1 MENIT
6 SLITK
11 AVKAIPTEKDAIS
24 FVSKIAPWLTT
35 IPQSFS
41 IGHAVYFVIG
51 WPAVIA
57 IITALA
63 IETMGIGVTNTA
75 LELYA
80 YNRSK
85 RKSDPTAPLWLG
97 VALVVIYYGATII
110 LTAVL
115 EGNAVLALFPAL
127 SAVAAGTLALRADQ
141 AARVATIE
149 AERSERRKPAQ
160 PAPQPVAE
168 VAVKKYTCA
177 VCAQSYEK
185 QTSLA
190 AHMRSHKVER
200 NKENV
205 S

>member
-1 MENIT
+1 MET
-6 SLITK
+6 RLITF
-11 AVKAIPTEKDAIS
+11 VSRLSPWIITIPTAY
-24 FVSKIAPWLTT
+24 A
-35 IPQSFS
+35 
-41 IGHAVYFVIG
+41 IGHAVYTIIG
-51 WPAVIA
+51 WPAIVA

-168 VAVKKYTCA
+168 VAEKKYTCA
-177 VCAQSYEK
+177 VCSQSYEK

-190 AHMRSHKVER
+190 AHMRSHKKAIGE
-200 NKENV
+200 
-205 S
+205 

>member
-51 WPAVIA
+51 WPAIVA

-75 LELYA
+75 LELYG

-97 VALVVIYYGATII
+97 VALVVVYYGATII

-141 AARVATIE
+141 AARVEGIKAE
-149 AERSERRKPAQ
+149 KAERRSPAQ

-168 VAVKKYTCA
+168 VAEKKYTCA
-177 VCAQSYEK
+177 VCSQSYEK

-190 AHMRSHKVER
+190 AHMRHHKVER

>member
-1 MENIT
+1 METRLINFT
-6 SLITK
+6 SR
-11 AVKAIPTEKDAIS
+11 V
-24 FVSKIAPWLTT
+24 APWLTT

-51 WPAVIA
+51 WPAIIA

-75 LELYA
+75 LELYG
-80 YNRSK
+80 YNRNK
-85 RKSDPTAPLWLG
+85 RKSDPTAPLWLS
-97 VALVVIYYGATII
+97 VALVVIYYAATII

-115 EGNAVLALFPAL
+115 EGNAILALFPAL

-141 AARVATIE
+141 AARLDAIE
-149 AERSERRKPAQ
+149 AEKQERRKPAQ
-160 PAPQPVAE
+160 PAPQVVAE
-168 VAVKKYTCA
+168 VKIKKYTCA

-190 AHMRSHKVER
+190 AHMRHHK
-200 NKENV
+200 KELG
-205 S
+205 

>member
-1 MENIT
+1 METRII
-6 SLITK
+6 SLITRY
-11 AVKAIPTEKDAIS
+11 
-24 FVSKIAPWLTT
+24 APWLSNVPTAYA
-35 IPQSFS
+35 
-41 IGHAVYFVIG
+41 IGHAVYAVIG
-51 WPAVIA
+51 WPMLVA

-63 IETMGIGVTNTA
+63 VESMGIAITSTT
-75 LELYA
+75 LELYSF
-80 YNRSK
+80 NRTR
-85 RKSDPTAPLWLG
+85 RKSDPAAPLWIAVILIG
-97 VALVVIYYGATII
+97 IYYAAAII
-110 LTAVL
+110 LTAGL
-115 EGNAVLALFPAL
+115 ERNIILTLFPVI
-127 SAVAAGTLALRADQ
+127 SAAAAGTLALRADQ

-168 VAVKKYTCA
+168 VAEKKYTCA

-190 AHMRSHKVER
+190 AHMRHHKVER